1 MGKPELII
9 PGIEASSKKRKLKK
23 MHAPG
28 AATEGLKNTQT

>member
-23 MHAPG
+23 NMHQAPQ
-28 AATEGLKNTQT
+28 LKD